1 VRRMVILALLATL
14 LGSPGCA
21 YFNTFANAKRFFKK
35 AERMQPDPQGKI
47 TVAARKKYDES
58 IAKCQKLLE
67 LYPESDLVD
76 DALFLMSRA
85 YFNKSEFSRAE
96 RRLDELDERFPE
108 HEFREQVLYM
118 RGICHLESGDESR
131 AIAVLDRLAKA
142 YPESE
147 HLAEGIYRS
156 GEAEFRLGSWRS
168 AIDAYGRLLDIFETS
183 EWNDDA
189 RLKIAECWQE
199 LNQDTMAI
207 TTLTEL
213 AEMGNDRRSVFE
225 GQLLQ
230 VEILIELHRYEEA
243 HELMASLIETSAN
256 FQLRPT
262 TLLLDAKIY
271 ESEDDLETTVTLL
284 ENIAKE
290 FPKSIFA
297 AEAWY
302 RIGLI
307 RQLHDRDFER
317 ALEAYEQVQVELPRS
332 LFSDLARTKKQAILD
347 FQSVQESFGEE
358 VPDSSAAEIQ
368 FKLAEN
374 QWMRL
379 ENPES
384 AIEEYGKVAEQFPGS
399 SLAPRAIYAIAYI
412 QRHSRADTAAALASV
427 ALLLENYPGSE
438 AATFVKYWKRDLGGD
453 AR

>member
-1 VRRMVILALLATL
+1 MLRDVVEAALQVPVESVFPATATSGFTYRLLHQGPVNVLRLTPTHNSACALLAPLTRAMDAL
-14 LGSPGCA
+14 LGETTAWAWAGEDWPVA
-21 YFNTFANAKRFFKK
+21 V
-35 AERMQPDPQGKI
+35 QPLP
-47 TVAARKKYDES
+47 AFCPARG
-58 IAKCQKLLE
+58 A
-67 LYPESDLVD
+67 
-76 DALFLMSRA
+76 
-85 YFNKSEFSRAE
+85 SEVVP
-96 RRLDELDERFPE
+96 LW
-108 HEFREQVLYM
+108 
-118 RGICHLESGDESR
+118 
-131 AIAVLDRLAKA
+131 
-142 YPESE
+142 
-147 HLAEGIYRS
+147 
-156 GEAEFRLGSWRS
+156 EATE
-168 AIDAYGRLLDIFETS
+168 A
-183 EWNDDA
+183 
-189 RLKIAECWQE
+189 
-199 LNQDTMAI
+199 
-207 TTLTEL
+207 EL
-213 AEMGNDRRSVFE
+213 AEKGNDRRSVFE

-243 HELMASLIETSAN
+243 HELMAGLIEPSEN
-256 FQLRPT
+256 FQLRPR

-317 ALEAYEQVQVELPRS
+317 ALEAYEQVLVELPRS

-347 FQSVQESFGEE
+347 FQAVRESFGEE

-374 QWMRL
+374 QWLRL

-399 SLAPRAIYAIAYI
+399 SLAPKAIYAIAYI